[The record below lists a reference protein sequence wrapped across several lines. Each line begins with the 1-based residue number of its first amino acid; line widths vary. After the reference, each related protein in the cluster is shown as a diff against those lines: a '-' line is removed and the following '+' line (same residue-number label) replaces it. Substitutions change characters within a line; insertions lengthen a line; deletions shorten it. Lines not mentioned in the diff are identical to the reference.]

1 MKHKILIAAMTIA
14 ALLLPMEI
22 NAKGKPA
29 SVSQL
34 KDANGVTI
42 GRVIGMEHVSKPYV
56 MTDQGYRTLIPMP
69 VGRVVEQADVYYG
82 SEDCSAPVYIGHT
95 RHVGTVFIP
104 ISNSELAYASGA
116 ILYSPQ
122 DAQLV
127 TTDINRTLDQNL
139 ECVPFLFPN
148 AEVYPAYKNEPAVT
162 GIENTVNPTRM
173 IIE

>member
-1 MKHKILIAAMTIA
+1 MKHKILIAAMAIA

-29 SVSQL
+29 SVTLL

-56 MTDQGYRTLIPMP
+56 LTDQGYRTMIPIP
-69 VGRVVEQADVYYG
+69 VGRVVEQTAVYYG
-82 SEDCSAPVYIGHT
+82 SEDCSDPAFIGHT

-104 ISNSELAYASGA
+104 TSNSELAYASGA
-116 ILYSPQ
+116 ILYSPG

-127 TTDINRTLDQNL
+127 TIDINRTLDENF

-148 AEVYPAYKNEPAVT
+148 AEVYPAYENDPAVT
-162 GIENTVNPTRM
+162 GIENTVYPTRM